1 MCTVDVDAIEL
12 NFQFDWR
19 FTILFLREQPHLL
32 GMKMWN
38 TLKFTMRKVLYNVIC
53 MSIREYIIDF
63 CSIIFE
69 EMKQNEQ
76 YNNNDEYIY
85 PVFPIIYTISLYL
98 KIANNVLYIL
108 NGSKNKIRHGSE
120 WLTKIS
126 NIETLSH

>member
-1 MCTVDVDAIEL
+1 
-12 NFQFDWR
+12 
-19 FTILFLREQPHLL
+19 
-32 GMKMWN
+32 
-38 TLKFTMRKVLYNVIC
+38 MRKVLYNAIC

-120 WLTKIS
+120 
-126 NIETLSH
+126 